1 MRKLYLLLM
10 TLSLVLFLA
19 CKEEKKMTDTNE
31 AEKSE
36 KTKVTKEESKETS
49 KKGNVIKKDVNIRL
63 ESKSNSNAFGKV
75 YFNEVDGKVT
85 LEAKFIDLEPG
96 THAVHIHEN
105 ADCSSPDGKSAG
117 GHWNPTFENHGKW
130 GDKNGYHKGDIG
142 NIEADE
148 NGYASL
154 SMQTDEWCIG
164 CGDEKKDIL
173 GKSIIVH
180 QGVDDY
186 VSQPSG
192 DAGARISCGGI
203 IQ

>member
-1 MRKLYLLLM
+1 M

>member
-1 MRKLYLLLM
+1 M

-19 CKEEKKMTDTNE
+19 CKEEKKVTDTNE

>member
-1 MRKLYLLLM
+1 M
-10 TLSLVLFLA
+10 VLFIA
-19 CKEEKKMTDTNE
+19 CKEEKKVTDTNE